1 MNLLPNIN
9 EEQINK
15 PDLIINQLSNN
26 EEVPDDGLNLILNNK
41 KVKSPLLMSKPS
53 DINDINSDISSINE
67 EDEMN
72 FKNEN
77 VNIFSDNS
85 SDDDDDFDFNNKEN
99 FIDENNIEKK
109 VIPESKNTQFN
120 ISSNNSNNTFY
131 KSQPTQEEILNMK
144 RDILYQLDRLE
155 KKGVRLPKKYTL
167 HSDLDE
173 MRADLQKIE
182 RDRTTDASVK
192 FQRKAL
198 IALVTGIEF
207 MNSKFDPINARLD
220 GWSENVHDNINDYD
234 DIFEEL
240 HEKYKGSGK
249 MAPELRLIM
258 SLAGSAFMFHL
269 TNTMFKSSLPGLDQ
283 VMKQNPD
290 LMKQFAGATA
300 KSMANSG
307 NDETGLANMFSN
319 MFNQGGGGGGGGQM
333 PQQGQQQMK
342 KPDNIDSLLN
352 ELNSDNIETF
362 SAITGSDIT
371 ENIDAD
377 SLNDLLIDDHGKK
390 TLNL

>member
-26 EEVPDDGLNLILNNK
+26 EEVPDDGLNLILNSK

-53 DINDINSDISSINE
+53 DIDSDISSINE

-109 VIPESKNTQFN
+109 IIPESKNESKNTQFN

-249 MAPELRLIM
+249 MAPELRLLM

-307 NDETGLANMFSN
+307 NDETGLASMFSN
-319 MFNQGGGGGGGGQM
+319 MFNQGGGGGSQM

>member
-26 EEVPDDGLNLILNNK
+26 EEVPDDGLNLILNSK

-53 DINDINSDISSINE
+53 DIDSDISSINE

-72 FKNEN
+72 FKNDN

-85 SDDDDDFDFNNKEN
+85 SDDDDFDFNNKEN

-109 VIPESKNTQFN
+109 VIPESKNESKNTQFN

-131 KSQPTQEEILNMK
+131 KSQPTQEDILNMK

-155 KKGVRLPKKYTL
+155 KKGVRLPKRYTL

-198 IALVTGIEF
+198 IAIVTGIEF

-249 MAPELRLIM
+249 MAPELRLLM

-307 NDETGLANMFSN
+307 NDETGLASMFSN
-319 MFNQGGGGGGGGQM
+319 MFNQGGGGGDQM